1 MNKDILST
9 FYHNLLPLFPP
20 QTEEYVER
28 LKPQDIQK
36 SGFRYIFSVK
46 NMIAIS
52 RLIEDS
58 VINTPGIAD
67 THVSFQYFSRIDAQ
81 LEQYK
86 KVADASKGL
95 WLYGIPDAP
104 LPKLARTVA
113 ISTSNTPLESYWFVV
128 AYGAGLYAT
137 LLAEEIT
144 QPDHGQRLYEGFF
157 TFGSETAF
165 QITCL
170 LHQMFPMQTAEPIA
184 PENQENT

>member
-52 RLIEDS
+52 RLIEGS

-86 KVADASKGL
+86 KVAVASKGL
-95 WLYGIPDAP
+95 WLYGIPDAL
-104 LPKLARTVA
+104 LPKLARTVG
-113 ISTSNTPLESYWFVV
+113 ISTSNTPLENYWFVV
-128 AYGAGLYAT
+128 AYGAG
-137 LLAEEIT
+137 
-144 QPDHGQRLYEGFF
+144 LYEGFF

-165 QITCL
+165 QVTSL

-184 PENQENT
+184 PENQENA